1 MTAIPTLEIIFALLV
16 VILRPDTASFTVTR
30 GYSPDDPITW
40 TRLEDRST
48 WRAVSQKDVAYGIW
62 HLEGSVL
69 SVTVASE
76 SKTTDLRKY
85 IKGDLDVTAPQVGME
100 VLGHKLKVT
109 QEGNRFEISTA
120 DGGLFESPVTAI
132 KRTK

>member
-1 MTAIPTLEIIFALLV
+1 MNAIPILEIIFALFV

-48 WRAVSQKDVAYGIW
+48 WKAVSQKGVNHGIW
-62 HLEGSVL
+62 RLQQSVL
-69 SVTVASE
+69 TVTVNDK

-85 IKGDLDVTAPQVGME
+85 IKGDLDVTAPQAME

-109 QEGNRFEISTA
+109 QEGQRFEISTA
-120 DGGLFESPVTAI
+120 DGGVFESPVSAI
-132 KRTK
+132 KRIK